1 MARNAISSNN
11 AGNEKFLGL
20 KSRKGG
26 QGVWVRI
33 DKGISE
39 RGLVKDLV
47 GSARRLVEGS
57 IERSV
62 KGLLEGLVM
71 GWMIEMK
78 VRGLSELM
86 RTISKGSRPM
96 TKLGS
101 IQDRRVL
108 WQIFGLSGVQGNM
121 CLIIQERLVNVALYI
136 GGEANVKIRF

>member
-1 MARNAISSNN
+1 M
-11 AGNEKFLGL
+11 
-20 KSRKGG
+20 
-26 QGVWVRI
+26 WVRI

-39 RGLVKDLV
+39 RGLAKDLV

-86 RTISKGSRPM
+86 QTISKGSRPCSRLR
-96 TKLGS
+96 TV
-101 IQDRRVL
+101 VL
-108 WQIFGLSGVQGNM
+108 AM
-121 CLIIQERLVNVALYI
+121 HM
-136 GGEANVKIRF
+136 